1 MTTAMRVTFFC
12 GSRVGTHPAYLAC
25 ARDAGRLAAE
35 RGIVVVYGGGS
46 IGLMGALADATLAHG
61 GSVTGVIPTDLFA
74 KEVVHT
80 SLSTLHAVSS
90 MHERK
95 ALMTTL
101 CDAFVVLP
109 GGFGTLD
116 EMFEALTWR
125 QIGVHQKPLAIVNT
139 EGFFDGLVSFIET
152 ARAHGFVPDAETSP
166 LVVEPTIERALDRL
180 QAIVKRLGPEEK

>member
-1 MTTAMRVTFFC
+1 MTTGMRVTFFC
-12 GSRVGTHPAYLAC
+12 GSRVGTNPAYVAC
-25 ARDAGRLAAE
+25 ARDAGRLSAE

-46 IGLMGALADATLAHG
+46 IGLMGALADACLAHG
-61 GSVTGVIPTDLFA
+61 GRVSGVIPTDLFA
-74 KEVVHT
+74 REVVHT
-80 SLSTLHAVSS
+80 GLTELHPVQS

-95 ALMTTL
+95 ALMTSS

-125 QIGVHQKPLAIVNT
+125 QIGVHQKPLAVVNT
-139 EGFFDGLVSFIET
+139 EGFFNGLLSFIET

-166 LVVEPTIERALDRL
+166 LVVEPTVDRALDRL
-180 QAIVKRLGPEEK
+180 QALVAR